1 MPSQVV
7 RGGCRAAS
15 LNVSRVASVAGT
27 TALAVIGGCSSPFHA
42 AESDRARSLPLE
54 RFREVRTIAP
64 TPAPPRTVDPLAPP
78 RRPQMAQTI
87 ELSLEQCRAAA
98 MTNNLDL
105 KVALIAPTIANES
118 LTEAE
123 AAFEAT
129 FGLSGTYAK
138 TDAPTS
144 SSLQDAQAEFQR
156 VEPSVQIPLRTGG
169 TASISLPINRTK
181 TNNPFTT
188 LNPSYTSDLQ
198 FSLSHSL
205 LRGAG
210 RFAATYGI
218 LIASYGDQIAQAQ
231 AKIAVI
237 NQLASVDRAYW
248 AVYQLRRELDVRQRQ
263 FEVAQ
268 AQLETAQRR
277 LDAGAGVEIDV
288 VRAEAGVANSLDAI
302 IQTENAL
309 FAQQRQLK
317 RIINMPDLDVDS
329 PAMIVPITDPDP
341 MEYVLDSAALVGV
354 ALAERMEL
362 LELELRLAMDAAGI
376 RYQENQALPTLDLNA
391 SYVLNGLGGSLND
404 SLEVMAENDFEDW
417 SIGFRGSLPLGNEA
431 AKSRIRSA
439 VLSRMQRLA
448 TKQSREQTVRQE
460 VFDAVDS
467 MKAGWQRILAA
478 RQSVILNGRALEA
491 EQRQFAQ
498 GVNTS
503 NDVLDASARLADAQ
517 SAEIR
522 AIVDYQNAQMNLAVA
537 TGMVT
542 GAARVRWAP
551 AESPELEGP
560 FFAPRAER

>member
-1 MPSQVV
+1 MPHHFVWPGFQPAMFATFAGAAVL
-7 RGGCRAAS
+7 GGC
-15 LNVSRVASVAGT
+15 T
-27 TALAVIGGCSSPFHA
+27 SPFHPIA
-42 AESDRARSLPLE
+42 SERAPALPLD
-54 RFREVRTIAP
+54 RFREVSVAAM
-64 TPAPPRTVDPLAPP
+64 TPAQPRPNAQPTMP
-78 RRPQMAQTI
+78 RRVQMTETI
-87 ELSLEQCRAAA
+87 ELTIEQCRAAA
-98 MTNNLDL
+98 LANNLDL
-105 KVALIAPTIANES
+105 KVALISPAIANEA

-129 FGLSGTYAK
+129 FNLSGSYAK
-138 TDAPTS
+138 TDSPTS
-144 SSLQDAQAEFQR
+144 SSLQDAQAEFQSL
-156 VEPSVQIPLRTGG
+156 EPSVQIPLRTGG
-169 TASISLPINRTK
+169 VASISLPLNRTK

-188 LNPSYTSDLQ
+188 LNPAYTSDLR

-210 RFAATYGI
+210 RFASTYGI
-218 LIASYGDQIAQAQ
+218 LVASYGDQIAQTQ

-237 NQLASVDRAYW
+237 NQIAAVDRAYW
-248 AVYQLRRELDVRQRQ
+248 SLYQLRRELEVRQRQ

-288 VRAEAGVANSLDAI
+288 LRAQAGVANSLDAI

-309 FAQQRQLK
+309 LAQQRQLK
-317 RIINMPDLDVDS
+317 RIINMPGLDVDS
-329 PAMIVPITDPDP
+329 PASIIPTTDPDP
-341 MEYVLDSAALVGV
+341 VEYTLDAGALVQA

-362 LELELRLAMDAAGI
+362 LELELRLAQDAAGI
-376 RYQENQALPTLDLNA
+376 RFQQNQALPSLDLTA
-391 SYVLNGLGGSLND
+391 SYVLNGLGESLGD
-404 SLEVMAENDFEDW
+404 SMEVMAENKFEDW
-417 SIGFRGSLPLGNEA
+417 SVGFRASMPLGNEA

-448 TKQSREQTVRQE
+448 TRDSREQTVRQE
-460 VFDAVDS
+460 VYDAIDA
-467 MKAGWQRILAA
+467 MAAGWQRILAA
-478 RQSVILNGRALEA
+478 RQSVILNGRAMEA

-498 GVNTS
+498 GLATS

-517 SAEIR
+517 LAEIR

-542 GAARVRWAP
+542 GAARVRWSP

-560 FFAPRAER
+560 FFAPRARK